1 MFYILVGVFG
11 VTLAAVFMAFP
22 ATFITTLAG
31 LALLGTIGGSLA
43 GALADP
49 KTREASLITFLAA
62 AANIKLFGIGGAFW
76 GLCIGLLA
84 HLALNGRWPGRK
96 ARAEAGPPCLRPR
109 IPHLPPPNPRRAVER
124 PPIDRRRATG
134 ARRLKTGV
142 SRHAA
147 SRYAPDACL
156 CPSTGHLRAR
166 QRRAPVGRAG
176 VEYLDAIAGVAVTSL
191 GHGHPEIAAAI
202 AEQAALLMHTS
213 NVFRV
218 EWQERLG
225 QRLCALAGMEKAFF
239 CNSGA
244 EANEA
249 ALAGAPARPPPPG
262 AAADRGDGERLSWP
276 HAGDPVGHRQS
287 GQAAGLRAPAAGILR
302 VPYDDIAA
310 VRQLAEQR
318 DDIVA
323 VLLEPVQGEG
333 GIRVAGADYLRDLRA
348 LCDRHG
354 WLLMLDE
361 IQAGMGRTGAW
372 FGHQHAGIAPDVM
385 TLAKALGNGFPIGAC
400 LARGPAADLFSP
412 GQHGSTFGGN
422 PLACRV
428 ACTVLDIMARD
439 GMPQRAA
446 ALGQRLLAGL
456 RRALEGHPQVVAVRG
471 QGLMAGIEL
480 DRNCQELVGR
490 ALAEQRLLITVTRE
504 RTIRLLPPLVC
515 DEAQIDEIVA
525 RLARLL
531 SGDSAQAITPS
542 NAAGPVAAGQT
553 ETRT

>member
-1 MFYILVGVFG
+1 ML
-11 VTLAAVFMAFP
+11 
-22 ATFITTLAG
+22 
-31 LALLGTIGGSLA
+31 
-43 GALADP
+43 
-49 KTREASLITFLAA
+49 
-62 AANIKLFGIGGAFW
+62 
-76 GLCIGLLA
+76 
-84 HLALNGRWPGRK
+84 PG
-96 ARAEAGPPCLRPR
+96 
-109 IPHLPPPNPRRAVER
+109 
-124 PPIDRRRATG
+124 
-134 ARRLKTGV
+134 
-142 SRHAA
+142 
-147 SRYAPDACL
+147 
-156 CPSTGHLRAR
+156 
-166 QRRAPVGRAG
+166 
-176 VEYLDAIAGVAVTSL
+176 
-191 GHGHPEIAAAI
+191 
-202 AEQAALLMHTS
+202 
-213 NVFRV
+213 F
-218 EWQERLG
+218 
-225 QRLCALAGMEKAFF
+225 
-239 CNSGA
+239 
-244 EANEA
+244 
-249 ALAGAPARPPPPG
+249 
-262 AAADRGDGERLSWP
+262 
-276 HAGDPVGHRQS
+276 
-287 GQAAGLRAPAAGILR
+287 LR

-333 GIRVAGADYLRDLRA
+333 GIRVAGADYLRTCA

-490 ALAEQRLLITVTRE
+490 ALAEQRLLITVTR
-504 RTIRLLPPLVC
+504 THHPP
-515 DEAQIDEIVA
+515 AA
-525 RLARLL
+525 
-531 SGDSAQAITPS
+531 
-542 NAAGPVAAGQT
+542 AAGLRRGADRRDRRAPGPYAVRRQRPSHHPIECRRPVAAG
-553 ETRT
+553 RLKPDLKP